1 MIIEIRES
9 VIHKKDILKWI
20 SDVECYKFLC
30 TKTKKERAKNLFTTS
45 SDML

>member
-9 VIHKKDILKWI
+9 VIQKKDILKWI
-20 SDVECYKFLC
+20 SDVEWYKFLC
-30 TKTKKERAKNLFTTS
+30 TKNKKEAKNLFTTS